1 MAFMNLLNL
10 DLIPVVGVLGI
21 VILLVGFTLHDYK
34 IGLVLMP
41 LGMALVTGT
50 VILRIYIATRY

>member
-10 DLIPVVGVLGI
+10 DLIPIVGVLGI
-21 VILLVGFTLHDYK
+21 VLLLVGFTLRDYK

-41 LGMALVTGT
+41 LGMVLVTGT
-50 VILRIYIATRY
+50 IIIRIYIATRY

>member
-1 MAFMNLLNL
+1 MDIFNL
-10 DLIPVVGVLGI
+10 DLIPIVGVLGI

-41 LGMALVTGT
+41 LGMAMVTGT
-50 VILRIYIATRY
+50 IILRIYIATRY

>member
-1 MAFMNLLNL
+1 MNLLNL

>member
-10 DLIPVVGVLGI
+10 DLIPIVGVLGI
-21 VILLVGFTLHDYK
+21 VLLLVGFTLRDYK

-50 VILRIYIATRY
+50 IILRIYIATRY